1 MAARGPSEPLG
12 MTIATPTVVVAGLN
26 ARTGVAVAARFL
38 RAGWSVIGTVRR
50 AEVVDS
56 TIDAVVA
63 AAGGGRERLTTRL
76 LDLADEASIDTLAA
90 SIDVDALDALV
101 VTAAP
106 FDERPISEVGYAD
119 LVDQAAVQAA
129 GPAALAMRF
138 APRLSASTQVG
149 GGAVVYFG
157 DIHARLRPR
166 PGALP
171 YLAGKAMLESLV
183 PLLAV
188 ELAPIRVFGVAPG
201 VIAWAEEFD
210 EARQAAYLARVPLG
224 RAGTLDEAAALVES
238 MVVAMTYTTGIVV
251 PIDGGRS
258 LR

>member
-1 MAARGPSEPLG
+1 MTVPSPRVL
-12 MTIATPTVVVAGLN
+12 VAGLN

-38 RAGWSVIGTVRR
+38 RAGWSVLGTVRR
-50 AEVVDS
+50 PEVVTS
-56 TIDAVVA
+56 TVDDVVT
-63 AAGGGRERLTTRL
+63 AAGGGRERLEIRR
-76 LDLADEASIDTLAA
+76 LDLSEASSIDTLVA
-90 SIDVDALDALV
+90 SIGDDPIDALV

-106 FDERPISEVGYAD
+106 FQERPASSVGFDD
-119 LVDQAAVQAA
+119 LVGQAAVQAA
-129 GPAALAMRF
+129 GPATLALRL
-138 APRLSASTQVG
+138 APRLSASTLAG
-149 GGAVVYFG
+149 GGAVVLFG

-166 PGALP
+166 PGAVP

-201 VIAWAEEFD
+201 VIAWADEFD

-238 MVVAMTYTTGIVV
+238 MVVAMTYTTGVVV
-251 PIDGGRS
+251 PIDGGRW

>member
-1 MAARGPSEPLG
+1 
-12 MTIATPTVVVAGLN
+12 MTMIAPTVVVAGLN

-50 AEVVDS
+50 AEVIES
-56 TIDAVVA
+56 TTDAVVA
-63 AAGGGRERLTTRL
+63 AAGGGRDRLATRL
-76 LDLADEASIDTLAA
+76 LDLADEASIDALAA
-90 SIDVDALDALV
+90 SIESEAIDALT

-106 FDERPISEVGYAD
+106 FEERPIDEVGVSD
-119 LVDQAAVQAA
+119 LVGQATVQAA
-129 GPAALAMRF
+129 GPATLALRL
-138 APRLSASTQVG
+138 APRLSSSTHVG
-149 GGAVVYFG
+149 GGAVVFFG

-201 VIAWAEEFD
+201 VIAWADEFD
-210 EARQAAYLARVPLG
+210 EPRQAAYLARVPLG
-224 RAGTLDEAAALVES
+224 RAGTLEEAAALVES